1 MNLGNVKIGIR
12 LGLGFGV
19 VLLLVAIMAISNL
32 SSMSQVQKNFDEN
45 VKVTDV
51 KVDTLYNLR
60 QVIMLA
66 IVTGRNIALLTEAAD
81 IEDENKKLAAARAEY
96 VQLFD
101 KIGSMATPAEKVL
114 LEKITSTRS
123 DAIAAQKRVAA
134 LSQASEKDAAMRMTI
149 KEVQP
154 LQVKTLEAIEALIA
168 HIGKKANEENEKA
181 AATNT
186 SMRLFTIAMA
196 ILCLVVGSVTAW
208 RVAHG
213 ITKPLDKAVN
223 VARRVASGD
232 LTADIVVESRD
243 ETGQLMQALKDMNA
257 NLLATVSQ
265 VRAGTD
271 TIAAASSQIATGNLD
286 LSSRTEEEASSLE
299 ETSSS
304 MHELTSTVN
313 QTADH
318 AREANQLAATASQVA
333 IKGGAVVAQVVDRMG
348 AINHSARQ
356 IADII
361 GVIDGIAFQTN
372 ILALNAAVEA
382 ARAGEQG
389 RGFAVVATEVR
400 NLAQRSAT
408 AAKEIK
414 SLITT
419 SVDEVTAGSA
429 LVAQAGATMEEI
441 VASVKHVSDIIAE
454 IANASREQSI
464 GIEQVNRAI
473 DQMDKVTQQN
483 AALVE
488 ESAAVAD
495 SMREQAAVLQKT
507 VSVFNTGATS
517 SISSAVAKTS
527 LRRAEIPARQ
537 RIAAAPATQNAV
549 VPATQ
554 KKVSNGVPVA
564 NNEWEEF

>member
-1 MNLGNVKIGIR
+1 MKLGNVKIGIR

-66 IVTGRNIALLTEAAD
+66 IVTGRNMALLTEAAD
-81 IEDENKKLAAARAEY
+81 IEEENKKLAAARAEY

-101 KIGSMATPAEKVL
+101 KIASMATPAEKAL

-123 DAIAAQKRVAA
+123 DAIAAQKRVTE
-134 LSQASEKDAAMRMTI
+134 LSQATEKDAAMRMTI

-196 ILCLVVGSVTAW
+196 ILCLLVGSVTAW
-208 RVAHG
+208 RIAHG
-213 ITKPLDKAVN
+213 ITRPLDKAVD

-372 ILALNAAVEA
+372 LLALNAAVEA

>member
-419 SVDEVTAGSA
+419 SVDEVTAGSE

-537 RIAAAPATQNAV
+537 RIAAAPATQNAI
-549 VPATQ
+549 VPTTQ

>member
-243 ETGQLMQALKDMNA
+243 ETGQLMQALKEMNA

-419 SVDEVTAGSA
+419 SVDEVTAGSE

-537 RIAAAPATQNAV
+537 RIAAAPATQNAI
-549 VPATQ
+549 VPTTQ

>member
-419 SVDEVTAGSA
+419 SVDEVTAGSE

-537 RIAAAPATQNAV
+537 RIAAVPATQNAI
-549 VPATQ
+549 VPTTQ
-554 KKVSNGVPVA
+554 KKVGNGVPVA